1 MRRLIGF
8 VPWIYVVAFIVCGAF
23 GAAFTYGFLKGL
35 DLLAFAS
42 LFSALASLL
51 VAGGTILL
59 AWYTSGSV
67 RATQAILE
75 NQATNFRKAQTVA
88 LINQYNQVPLQLNS
102 DIAVTP
108 YNAFCEIVNFAE
120 QPGQAR
126 FLKEFYNS
134 QRRESEADDNRRKQY
149 RALVE
154 CFPTILNFYMHA
166 EQLYAEDVLDR
177 QMFANRFSPQLFLLC
192 EAMPKLNAV
201 IEAVTPDAVQRLDRL
216 KAVCQ
221 DWIKRN
227 SERFDATSDMLNQ

>member
-1 MRRLIGF
+1 MQRLIGF
-8 VPWIYVVAFIVCGAF
+8 VPWIYALAFIACGAF
-23 GAAFTYGFLKGL
+23 GAAFTYGFFKGL
-35 DLLAFAS
+35 DPLAFAS
-42 LFSALASLL
+42 LFSAFASLL

-120 QPGQAR
+120 QPEQAR

-166 EQLYAEDVLDR
+166 EQLYAEDVLDK
-177 QMFANRFSPQLFLLC
+177 QMFVNRFSPQLLLLC

-201 IEAVTPDAVQRLDRL
+201 IQAVTPESLERLAPL
-216 KAVCQ
+216 KTICQ
-221 DWIKRN
+221 DWI
-227 SERFDATSDMLNQ
+227 ERKSGRSRAAPPSG